1 MAYNNYYSNP
11 YFQQPNY
18 YNNNG
23 ATPDML
29 NQMKGQY
36 QPQMVQQPIPQPQP
50 MLAQMPLQNQPTN
63 TNDIIWVQ
71 GEAGAKAYLVAP
83 NNTVT
88 LWDSES
94 STIYVKSADMNGVPS
109 MRVLDFTERTT
120 NAPKSPQ
127 KHDCQCGNKFIL
139 KEDLNAVQGEIQEV
153 MCRLSDLEEKYNSL
167 SAKSTSKNTKT
178 TKTEAE

>member
-1 MAYNNYYSNP
+1 MAYGNYYSNP

-18 YNNNG
+18 YGNNG
-23 ATPDML
+23 ASPDML

-36 QPQMVQQPIPQPQP
+36 QQPMMQQPMPQPN
-50 MLAQMPLQNQPTN
+50 LQPTQMSPTN
-63 TNDIIWVQ
+63 QTNDIIWVQ

-83 NNTVT
+83 NNTIT

-94 STIYVKSADMNGVPS
+94 PTIYVKTADMNGVPS
-109 MRVLDFTERTT
+109 MRVLDFTERTP
-120 NAPKSPQ
+120 NAPKSPE

-139 KEDLNAVQGEIQEV
+139 KEELNAVQGEIQEI
-153 MCRLSDLEEKYNSL
+153 MCRLSDLEDNYKTL
-167 SAKSTSKNTKT
+167 SAKSTPKTTKT